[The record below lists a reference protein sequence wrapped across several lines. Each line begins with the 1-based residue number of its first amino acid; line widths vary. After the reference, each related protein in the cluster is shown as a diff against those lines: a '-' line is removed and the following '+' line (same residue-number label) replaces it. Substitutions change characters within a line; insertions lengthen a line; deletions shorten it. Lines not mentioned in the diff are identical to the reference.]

1 MLPIAL
7 SRTPAAA
14 SRRQRQPIRRN
25 ALRDRDAC
33 TSFVP
38 IAVQFPLIAWESD
51 VVPRATAAIAS
62 NPAPHARYHV
72 ASIICYHNVVVQ
84 VELVDSNNGSSRHVF
99 VRVRAAF
106 RTRELISGFNHCCCS
121 TLRRDTCDQVHSVY
135 NVSLH
140 QFRCS
145 VGRKNGSIVIRQLN
159 PSSRCANPSS
169 AS

>member
-38 IAVQFPLIAWESD
+38 IAVQFPLIAWETD

-84 VELVDSNNGSSRHVF
+84 VELVDSNNGSSR
-99 VRVRAAF
+99 VRWSDVA
-106 RTRELISGFNHCCCS
+106 
-121 TLRRDTCDQVHSVY
+121 
-135 NVSLH
+135 
-140 QFRCS
+140 
-145 VGRKNGSIVIRQLN
+145 GSQHTVLN
-159 PSSRCANPSS
+159 RGTASSDFT
-169 AS
+169 